1 VPADGK
7 VRLRWLRRTD
17 RVRAIRRKSKHRGWA
32 LDLRVGL
39 VGLFGLA
46 ALATAVGTSILIAGF
61 TAGAVLAATGGAPTA
76 DSAARRRRRGLL
88 VPLFFVTLG
97 ARLEFRALL
106 GSPKAL
112 LLLAGL
118 VVAATTVHV
127 LVAVVLRR
135 PVAVGLLATAGLGV
149 PSAVVSIG
157 LANSVLDAGQ
167 AAAIVSAVLVT
178 IALSAAGGALL
189 TS

>member
-1 VPADGK
+1 
-7 VRLRWLRRTD
+7 
-17 RVRAIRRKSKHRGWA
+17 
-32 LDLRVGL
+32 
-39 VGLFGLA
+39 
-46 ALATAVGTSILIAGF
+46 
-61 TAGAVLAATGGAPTA
+61 
-76 DSAARRRRRGLL
+76 
-88 VPLFFVTLG
+88 VTLG

-118 VVAATTVHV
+118 VVTATTVHV